1 MTKLDRHFRHQGAG
15 VFNFSNVDGEHT
27 HNSEPTNHNMF
38 PLVFYEISAR
48 IPPRDVIISDA
59 LAFVMIAIAL
69 VMLFCC
75 YSAYDRCFGGV
86 IALVV
91 VDAMVFLIGLVFCV
105 MSVMS
110 VADVNDHLNCLVDA
124 AVVVLAGL
132 IQVASLVGETTFAVL
147 ASAKFWFLDA
157 VVSTTDGLDGLVRGA
172 VLVGSVGLTLAELLS
187 KEVYDLL
194 VRGIDYHHFLPLG
207 RFPQP
212 ASELANFALFALIII
227 VVICF
232 KLSPKYTHSTKGQ
245 NHPEIMRRA
254 ILIDAPT
261 PQDPQAE
268 GALRVAVLLTEHRE
282 CSICYESFSTDTGA
296 TDVNIKECLPVQ
308 SATCRHYFCHGC
320 ILRIHA
326 QKATSNFGVVPERIS
341 CCYCSAEDAFC
352 PTRPNYHWMLID
364 ILQRST
370 TGRFERQGEWLLCG
384 FILVVLMGIVGAGT
398 TYENHVG

>member
-1 MTKLDRHFRHQGAG
+1 
-15 VFNFSNVDGEHT
+15 
-27 HNSEPTNHNMF
+27 MF

-132 IQVASLVGETTFAVL
+132 IQVVSLVGETTFAVL

-212 ASELANFALFALIII
+212 ASEQANFALFALIII

-245 NHPEIMRRA
+245 NHPEIMRRDTHRCPHSAGSSGRRSTSRCCVANRAQRMLNMLRIILHRYWCHRCEYQRVFTGA
-254 ILIDAPT
+254 ICDLPSLFLPWMHSEDSRS
-261 PQDPQAE
+261 E
-268 GALRVAVLLTEHRE
+268 GYIKLWRCAREDFVLLL
-282 CSICYESFSTDTGA
+282 FGG
-296 TDVNIKECLPVQ
+296 
-308 SATCRHYFCHGC
+308 GC
-320 ILRIHA
+320 ILSYA
-326 QKATSNFGVVPERIS
+326 AKLSL
-341 CCYCSAEDAFC
+341 DADRY
-352 PTRPNYHWMLID
+352 P
-364 ILQRST
+364 ST
-370 TGRFERQGEWLLCG
+370 VNDRE
-384 FILVVLMGIVGAGT
+384 I
-398 TYENHVG
+398 